1 MITITQSISGTYLS
15 SNVPDVEFSI
25 GGNRAMVTMTV
36 DDEQVYQEYLY
47 PLAGVVTLAELDRLL
62 TPYAKKRLKVKL
74 KIQIAEQ
81 DADNETIMPT
91 KSMEADIIY
100 SEVDINTTAQD
111 FIDTHYLTLL
121 EGEKVTSLHRL
132 EYLHYI
138 GTDKAE
144 VTAYYD
150 DGTNKSFSILPV
162 AGNDRYTTLDVS
174 AAQFAMAGK
183 TLLCYDVQAG
193 KRTFRFTIDLMSP
206 TALQFWY
213 STTRS
218 EWKS

>member
-1 MITITQSISGTYLS
+1 MITITQSISGTYFS
-15 SNVPDVEFSI
+15 SNIPDVAFGI

-47 PLAGVVTLAELDRLL
+47 PLNGVVTLSELDRLL

-81 DADNETIMPT
+81 DADNETIMST

-132 EYLHYI
+132 EYLH
-138 GTDKAE
+138 
-144 VTAYYD
+144 
-150 DGTNKSFSILPV
+150 
-162 AGNDRYTTLDVS
+162 
-174 AAQFAMAGK
+174 
-183 TLLCYDVQAG
+183 
-193 KRTFRFTIDLMSP
+193 
-206 TALQFWY
+206 
-213 STTRS
+213 
-218 EWKS
+218 